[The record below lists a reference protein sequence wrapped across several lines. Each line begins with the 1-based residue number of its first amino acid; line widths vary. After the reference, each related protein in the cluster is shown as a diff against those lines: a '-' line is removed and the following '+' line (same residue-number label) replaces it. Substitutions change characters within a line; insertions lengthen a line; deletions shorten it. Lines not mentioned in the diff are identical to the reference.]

1 MLASSPVTAR
11 SFWLVLAA
19 LAATLAL
26 PAFAQECPAGQRR
39 MAFPADGHFEFWR
52 STSTG
57 VDLTKEEWW
66 YSESRQ
72 KRRERLPFAGGAL
85 TEYFDFAEQTLTVVE
100 TGPGGEIVRCD
111 QFPTTLTFSR
121 PSAGTACYELVE
133 GANAGGLLPV
143 ERWVE
148 RVGVLV
154 AREVLAERVGEE
166 LIPLRLFN
174 RQSTTI
180 DTLYMNFRAT
190 VDDAE
195 LELPCTPTVLSGPAE
210 DALRAAETRHGLP
223 PGTLTGTGEG
233 R

>member
-1 MLASSPVTAR
+1 MLASSPVRAG
-11 SFWLVLAA
+11 SLWLALAA
-19 LAATLAL
+19 LAALFAP

-39 MAFPADGHFEFWR
+39 MTFPADGHFEFWR
-52 STSTG
+52 YISTG

-72 KRRERLPFAGGAL
+72 KRRERLPFAGGAM

-111 QFPTTLTFSR
+111 QFAVTVTFSR
-121 PSAGTACYELVE
+121 PSAGTACYELAE
-133 GANAGGLLPV
+133 EANAGGFLPV

-154 AREVLAERVGEE
+154 AHEVLAERVGEE

-174 RQSTTI
+174 RQSITI

-195 LELPCTPTVLSGPAE
+195 LELPCTPTVIPGSAE
-210 DALRAAETRHGLP
+210 NALRAAETRHGLP
-223 PGTLTGTGEG
+223 PGTLTGTEEG
-233 R
+233 L